1 LTDPISPQ
9 SPPTTFPTNSDSA
22 SNTLAE
28 RTSPSYPAKPMSFG
42 TMLSSQPSS
51 LMITRFTATLSGSTS
66 KEDKTNSKSKELAN
80 PIEEESPSIMSNLS
94 DTEPIP
100 TLSSTED
107 SKPLTLD
114 THGESSTTSQD
125 GKESEL
131 KSHGVNC
138 ITPTG
143 TLKSWNL
150 MVT

>member
-1 LTDPISPQ
+1 
-9 SPPTTFPTNSDSA
+9 
-22 SNTLAE
+22 
-28 RTSPSYPAKPMSFG
+28 MSFG

-80 PIEEESPSIMSNLS
+80 PIEEESPSIMSDLS

-125 GKESEL
+125 GRE
-131 KSHGVNC
+131 
-138 ITPTG
+138 
-143 TLKSWNL
+143 
-150 MVT
+150 